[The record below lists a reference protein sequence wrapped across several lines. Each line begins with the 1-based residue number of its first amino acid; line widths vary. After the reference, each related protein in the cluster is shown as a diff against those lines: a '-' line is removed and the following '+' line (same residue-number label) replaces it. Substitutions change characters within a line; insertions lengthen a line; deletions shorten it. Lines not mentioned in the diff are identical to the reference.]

1 MSPYLIIVIEFLEIA
16 LRYKIANDMVA
27 QTDSIVEVT
36 KPDRGVM
43 VGDSS
48 ILLESQAAVNSFVI
62 AISFIVIP
70 KSSSQMGSDEADAR
84 V

>member
-1 MSPYLIIVIEFLEIA
+1 
-16 LRYKIANDMVA
+16 
-27 QTDSIVEVT
+27 
-36 KPDRGVM
+36 M

-48 ILLESQAAVNSFVI
+48 ILLESQATVNCFVI